1 MNSWFVIVSL
11 LPFFASRIN
20 CMCDQRPFGG
30 KLMCCSGKDSKCF
43 TKVDTKWK
51 HGQSKDVCYCDSHC
65 KFTKDCC
72 PDYEKV
78 KRLCNS
84 RFLEFFF
91 SDLPF
96 PIINYKAFKILRY
109 SRMCFT

>member
-1 MNSWFVIVSL
+1 
-11 LPFFASRIN
+11 
-20 CMCDQRPFGG
+20 MCDQRPFGG

-51 HGQSKDVCYCDSHC
+51 HGQSNDVCYCDSHC